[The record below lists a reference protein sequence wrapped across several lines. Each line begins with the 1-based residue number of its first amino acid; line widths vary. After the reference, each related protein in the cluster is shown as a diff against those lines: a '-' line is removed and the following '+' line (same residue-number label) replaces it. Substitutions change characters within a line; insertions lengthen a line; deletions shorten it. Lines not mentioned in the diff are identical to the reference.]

1 MMLCDDVGGW
11 NGELE
16 GGRAPSELAPGPGPA
31 PFPASARRWMEA
43 ETQGQGRGGRRPG
56 GPFVRSGPPPPP
68 TAAAAPSPDPRR
80 APALVTFPG
89 RGELYFRTHE
99 KSCERPPSPSR
110 RAQGAGL
117 LGWGGVPSRAL
128 VPDLGENG
136 RGGWTPLRPLRG
148 GFCFISVCESQNEQD
163 KIRSQTS

>member
-1 MMLCDDVGGW
+1 
-11 NGELE
+11 
-16 GGRAPSELAPGPGPA
+16 
-31 PFPASARRWMEA
+31 MEA

-68 TAAAAPSPDPRR
+68 TAAAAPSPDPWR
-80 APALVTFPG
+80 APALVTFLG

-128 VPDLGENG
+128 VPDLGEGLG
-136 RGGWTPLRPLRG
+136 RGASPLLLPKL
-148 GFCFISVCESQNEQD
+148 
-163 KIRSQTS
+163 